1 MIPNH
6 FMVVPGSVGL
16 SVLVIL
22 TTILFVFLL
31 LYFGRTPAHRAIR
44 TFSYSIRN
52 GMRMS
57 AKSVMLA
64 ERWLAR
70 RNKEVL
76 LAMGQES
83 VERTIE
89 REFHRV
95 DAVVKRDLSGY
106 PELQRMIADQIVSIE
121 EDYRESA
128 EIKPPAPEWVEAVDA
143 VAKISSRG
151 DSTVVRI
158 LEDIHKTVTDQ
169 FKTAM
174 QTHRRSM
181 TERHS
186 LLRRMTPYWRRLAA
200 TLEKV
205 GKTISGLQERAMV
218 IDKKM
223 EEYEAI
229 RSGAGEAERVLT
241 SSALTQFFISAF
253 VLLIAT
259 GGAIINFNLI
269 ALPMSEMVG
278 GGSYIGNFQTSHVAA
293 LVIILVELAMGLY
306 LMESLRIT
314 KLFPIIG
321 SMDDRLRIKMLWIT
335 FLILLT
341 LACVESALAFMRDV
355 IASDM
360 QALRQTL
367 SDSEVIRPANN
378 WIPTVGQMVMGFILP
393 FALTFVAIPLES
405 FIQSFRT
412 VMGVI
417 VVLLLR
423 WFAFFLRL
431 IGSIVLNL
439 GNLLINIYDFLII
452 PFLWIESMFQKRMKM
467 DTLPSTDEL
476 NPQEET
482 A

>member
-1 MIPNH
+1 MIPNYLI
-6 FMVVPGSVGL
+6 VVPGSMGW
-16 SVLVIL
+16 SVLVLI
-22 TTILFVFLL
+22 IAIICAFAL
-31 LYFGRTPAHRAIR
+31 LYFGRTPAHKAIK
-44 TFSYSIRN
+44 TICYSFRN
-52 GMRMS
+52 GMRMAS
-57 AKSVMLA
+57 KSVLLA
-64 ERWLAR
+64 EKWLVH

-76 LAMGQES
+76 LAMGREG

-106 PELQRMIADQIVSIE
+106 PELQRMIADQIISIE
-121 EDYRESA
+121 EDYKESA
-128 EIKPPAPEWVEAVDA
+128 EVQPPAPTWVEAVEA
-143 VAKISSRG
+143 VAKIPSKG
-151 DSTVVRI
+151 DSTVARI
-158 LEDIHKTVTDQ
+158 LEEIHKTTNAQ
-169 FKTAM
+169 YKTAM
-174 QTHRRSM
+174 QEYRQSM

-186 LLRRMTPYWRRLAA
+186 LLKKMTPYWRRLAD
-200 TLEKV
+200 TLDKV
-205 GKTISGLQERAMV
+205 GKTISGLQERATV

-223 EEYEAI
+223 KEYEAI
-229 RSGAGEAERVLT
+229 RSGADEAERVLT

-253 VLLIAT
+253 VLLIAV

-278 GGSYIGNFQTSHVAA
+278 GGSYIGGYQTSHVAA

-321 SMDDRLRIKMLWIT
+321 SMDDKLRIRMLFIT
-335 FLILLT
+335 FGILLI

-355 IASDM
+355 IAADI
-360 QALRQTL
+360 QALRQSL
-367 SDSEVIRPANN
+367 QDAEVVQPVRS

-405 FIQSFRT
+405 FVQSFRT
-412 VMGVI
+412 VMGVV

-431 IGSIVLNL
+431 IGNIVLNL

-452 PFLWIESMFQKRMKM
+452 PFLWIESLFQKKPEREK
-467 DTLPSTDEL
+467 LQSQKEVS
-476 NPQEET
+476 
-482 A
+482 

>member
-6 FMVVPGSVGL
+6 FMVVPGSAGL

-22 TTILFVFLL
+22 TGILFVFLL
-31 LYFGRTPAHRAIR
+31 LYFGRTSAHRAIR
-44 TFSYSIRN
+44 TITYTFRN
-52 GMRMS
+52 GMRMT

-64 ERWLAR
+64 EKWLVR

-76 LAMGQES
+76 LAMGQEA

-121 EDYRESA
+121 EDYRETSEVQPA
-128 EIKPPAPEWVEAVDA
+128 APEWVEAVDA

-158 LEDIHKTVTDQ
+158 LEDIHKTVADQ
-169 FKTAM
+169 FKSAM
-174 QTHRRSM
+174 KAYRQSMSRRH
-181 TERHS
+181 T
-186 LLRRMTPYWRRLAA
+186 LLSRMTPYWRQLAA
-200 TLEKV
+200 TLDKV
-205 GKTISGLQERAMV
+205 EKTISGLQERAMV

-229 RSGAGEAERVLT
+229 RSGSNESERVLT

-259 GGAIINFNLI
+259 GGAVINFNLI

-278 GGSYIGNFQTSHVAA
+278 GGSYIGSFQTSHVAA

-321 SMDDRLRIKMLWIT
+321 SMDDKLRIKMLWIT

-367 SDSEVIRPANN
+367 SNSEVIRPANS

-412 VMGVI
+412 VMGVV
-417 VVLLLR
+417 VVLMLR
-423 WFAFFLRL
+423 WFAFLLRI
-431 IGSIVLNL
+431 IGNIVLNL
-439 GNLLINIYDFLII
+439 GTLLINLYDFLII
-452 PFLWIESMFQKRMKM
+452 PFLWIESVFQKKM
-467 DTLPSTDEL
+467 GMDEL
-476 NPQEET
+476 DSQNELQSREET

>member
-1 MIPNH
+1 M
-6 FMVVPGSVGL
+6 GL

-22 TTILFVFLL
+22 VGILFVFLL
-31 LYFGRTPAHRAIR
+31 LYFGRTPAHKAIR
-44 TFSYSIRN
+44 TICYSFRN
-52 GMRMS
+52 GMRMT

-64 ERWLAR
+64 EKWLVH

-76 LAMGQES
+76 LAMGQEA

-106 PELQRMIADQIVSIE
+106 PELQRMIADQIISIE
-121 EDYRESA
+121 EDYKESS
-128 EIKPPAPEWVEAVDA
+128 EVQPPAPEWVEAVDA

-151 DSTVVRI
+151 DSTMVRI
-158 LEDIHKTVTDQ
+158 LEDIHKTVIHQ

-174 QTHRRSM
+174 KTYRQSM
-181 TERHS
+181 TERHT
-186 LLRRMTPYWRRLAA
+186 LLSKMTPYWRRLAA
-200 TLEKV
+200 TLDKV
-205 GKTISGLQERAMV
+205 GKTISGLQDRATV

-223 EEYEAI
+223 QEYEAI
-229 RSGAGEAERVLT
+229 RSGANEAERVLT
-241 SSALTQFFISAF
+241 ASALTQFFISAF
-253 VLLIAT
+253 VLAIAT

-321 SMDDRLRIKMLWIT
+321 SMDDKLRVKMLWTT
-335 FLILLT
+335 FLILLI

-355 IASDM
+355 IATDM

-367 SDSEVIRPANN
+367 SSSEVVRPAND

-412 VMGVI
+412 VMGVV

-423 WFAFFLRL
+423 WFAFLLRI
-431 IGSIVLNL
+431 IGNIVLSL

-452 PFLWIESMFQKRMKM
+452 PFLWIETLVQKKIKI
-467 DTLPSTDEL
+467 DEPHSHNEL
-476 NPQEET
+476 HSQKET

>member
-1 MIPNH
+1 MLPNYL
-6 FMVVPGSVGL
+6 MVFPGSTGW
-16 SVLVIL
+16 SVLILIAGVIL
-22 TTILFVFLL
+22 GFLL
-31 LYFGRTPAHRAIR
+31 LYFGRNPAHKAIR
-44 TFSYSIRN
+44 TICYAFRN
-52 GMRMS
+52 GMRMAS
-57 AKSVMLA
+57 KSVLLA
-64 ERWLAR
+64 EKWLVH

-76 LAMGQES
+76 LAMGQDA
-83 VERTIE
+83 VERAIE

-106 PELQRMIADQIVSIE
+106 PELQRMIGDQIINIE
-121 EDYRESA
+121 QDYKESA
-128 EIKPPAPEWVEAVDA
+128 EVQPPAPTWVEAVEA
-143 VAKISSRG
+143 VARIPSKG
-151 DSTVVRI
+151 DSTVARI
-158 LEDIHKTVTDQ
+158 LEEIHKTTNAQ
-169 FKTAM
+169 YKNAM
-174 QTHRRSM
+174 QEYRRSV

-186 LLRRMTPYWRRLAA
+186 ILKKMTPYWRRLAD
-200 TLEKV
+200 TLDKV
-205 GKTISGLQERAMV
+205 GKTINGLQERASI

-223 EEYEAI
+223 KEYEAI
-229 RSGAGEAERVLT
+229 RSGSDEAERVLT

-253 VLLIAT
+253 VLLIAI

-278 GGSYIGNFQTSHVAA
+278 GGSYIGGYQTSHVAA

-321 SMDDRLRIKMLWIT
+321 SMDDKLRVRMLFIT
-335 FLILLT
+335 FGILLI

-355 IASDM
+355 IAADM
-360 QALRQTL
+360 QALRQSL
-367 SDSEVIRPANN
+367 ADAEVIKPANS

-412 VMGVI
+412 VMGVV

-431 IGSIVLNL
+431 IGNIVLNL
-439 GNLLINIYDFLII
+439 GNLLINIYDFTII
-452 PFLWIESMFQKRMKM
+452 PFLWLEGLLQRRPKLEELHSQKEM
-467 DTLPSTDEL
+467 S
-476 NPQEET
+476 
-482 A
+482 